1 MMVDHLVGE
10 EKQIFC
16 GATILDAN
24 HILTAA
30 SCVVFN
36 EKLISPSK
44 VLVQAGKFIEIIS
57 IFCLFVCFYE

>member
-1 MMVDHLVGE
+1 MMVEHSVGE
-10 EKQIFC
+10 PIFC

-36 EKLISPSK
+36 EELISPSK
-44 VLVQAGKFIEIIS
+44 LLVQAGKINEITS
-57 IFCLFVCFYE
+57 IFV